1 MKILALDTSTKF
13 LTLGLYAGEK
23 FYDYNMNLGRKHSSL
38 LAPTIKRVIGALGWK
53 MQEIDYFA
61 CGLGPGSFTGVRIGV
76 STIKGMAF
84 GRNQPVVG
92 ISSLDILARNAQEEF
107 NQKKIVPVLDARRG
121 LLYYSIY
128 SKDNNRL
135 RRMIPYR
142 LASKKEFFKEVK
154 GGSIILGDGLEC
166 CLDELHRNSKRM
178 ILLDKD
184 YWYPKANQLVR
195 LAQERIKEGELR
207 ESSKIKPIY
216 LYPKECQ
223 IK

>member
-13 LTLGLYAGEK
+13 LTLGLYGEEK
-23 FYDYNMNLGRKHSSL
+23 FYDYNIDLGRKHSSL

-53 MQEIDYFA
+53 IQEIDYFA

-84 GRNQPVVG
+84 AKNQPVVG
-92 ISSLDILARNAQEEF
+92 ISTLDILARNAPKEF
-107 NQKKIVPVLDARRG
+107 SRKEIVPVLDARRG

-128 SKDNNRL
+128 AKVNSRL

-142 LASKKEFFKEVK
+142 LATKKKFFKEVRS
-154 GGSIILGDGLEC
+154 GSIILGDGLEC
-166 CLDELHRNSKRM
+166 CLEELHRNSKGM
-178 ILLDKD
+178 TLLDKD

-195 LAQERIKEGELR
+195 LAQERIKEGKFCD
-207 ESSKIKPIY
+207 SSKIKPIY

-223 IK
+223 IR

>member
-13 LTLGLYAGEK
+13 LTLGLYEGGK
-23 FYDYNMNLGRKHSSL
+23 FYDYNIDLGRRHSSL

-53 MQEIDYFA
+53 IQDIDYFA
-61 CGLGPGSFTGVRIGV
+61 CGLGPGSFTGLRIGV

-84 GRNQPVVG
+84 GRTQPVVG
-92 ISSLDILARNAQEEF
+92 ISTLDILARNAPGEL
-107 NQKKIVPVLDARRG
+107 NRKRIIPVLDARRG

-128 SKDNNRL
+128 AKVNGRL

-142 LASKKEFFKEVK
+142 LARKNEFSKDVRS
-154 GGSIILGDGLEC
+154 GSIILGDGLKC
-166 CLDELHRNSKRM
+166 CLDELHRCSLG
-178 ILLDKD
+178 ITLLDED

-195 LAQERIKEGELR
+195 LAQERIKEGKFCD
-207 ESSKIKPIY
+207 SSKIKPIY

-223 IK
+223 IR

>member
-13 LTLGLYAGEK
+13 LTLGLYEGEK
-23 FYDYNMNLGRKHSSL
+23 YYDYNMNLGRKHSSL

-53 MQEIDYFA
+53 IQDIDYFA

-84 GRNQPVVG
+84 GRTQPVVG
-92 ISSLDILARNAQEEF
+92 ISTLDILARNAPKEI
-107 NQKKIVPVLDARRG
+107 NCKKIVPVLDARRG

-128 SKDNNRL
+128 AKVNSRL

-142 LASKKEFFKEVK
+142 LATKKEFLKEVRS
-154 GGSIILGDGLEC
+154 GSIILGDGLEC
-166 CLDELHRNSKRM
+166 CSDELLRNSKGM

-195 LAQERIKEGELR
+195 LAQERIKEGKLS
-207 ESSKIKPIY
+207 ESAKIKPIY

-223 IK
+223 IR

>member
-13 LTLGLYAGEK
+13 LVLGLYEGEK
-23 FYDYNMNLGRKHSSL
+23 FYDYNIDLGRRHSCL
-38 LAPTIKRVIGALGWK
+38 LAPTIKRVIDELGWK
-53 MQEIDYFA
+53 VEEINYFA

-84 GRNQPVVG
+84 GRGQPIVG
-92 ISSLDILARNAQEEF
+92 ISTLDILARNAPKEIDC
-107 NQKKIVPVLDARRG
+107 KRIIPVLDARRG

-128 SKDNNRL
+128 ARVNSRL
-135 RRMIPYR
+135 RRMVPYR
-142 LASKKEFFKEVK
+142 LATKKEFLKDVRS
-154 GGSIILGDGLEC
+154 GSIILGDGLEC
-166 CLDELHRNSKRM
+166 CLDELLRSSLGAT
-178 ILLDKD
+178 LLDKD

-195 LAQERIKEGELR
+195 LAQERIKEGKFC
-207 ESSKIKPIY
+207 ESSRIKPIY